1 MRRVLVLGVVL
12 LTSVPAQA
20 KVGVLGFESSAGGRN
35 VARWT
40 TAALRHW
47 VVARGMTV
55 GPHKTLTEMKLLFG
69 CDSEQAACMRQVAKS
84 MGVRRLIFGK
94 VRRRGSRYVVTVRL
108 LDMHRPGN
116 IDTVSH
122 RLSASGVNQAMV
134 RRAALKWLGELISG
148 ATSGKLVVEGSPVG
162 ATVTID
168 GKVAGPLPE
177 SGQLSLDLAPGRHEI
192 SLSKDGYLPRTIRIV
207 VRLGITKSI
216 HVELDRKAGAANAVT
231 HHPTKTNRGVVEP
244 PPKKKSSNPR
254 LGWQIGFYTS
264 AGLGVALLVTGIAYG
279 VKVRQKEDDTNAY
292 QQDHV
297 VGQANWVKKPCDGT
311 VDPNMSGW
319 CKDGKKMATISTA
332 MFITGGL
339 LAAAAG
345 VFSYFAFIKHYP
357 KEEQSGDAS
366 LAPSVPRFSISP
378 AFGRREAGLNM
389 RLDF

>member
-20 KVGVLGFESSAGGRN
+20 KVGVLGFESSTGGRN

-40 TAALRHW
+40 TEALRHW
-47 VVARGMTV
+47 VVARGMSL
-55 GPHKTLTEMKLLFG
+55 GSHKTLTEMKLLFG
-69 CDSEQAACMRQVAKS
+69 CDSEQASCMAQVAKS

-94 VRRRGSRYVVTVRL
+94 VRRRGSRYVVTVRI
-108 LDMHRPGN
+108 LDMRRSGN

-122 RLSASGVNQAMV
+122 RLPVSGVNQAMV
-134 RRAALKWLGELISG
+134 RRAALKWLSELISG
-148 ATSGKLVVEGSPVG
+148 ATSGKLVLEGSPVG
-162 ATVTID
+162 ATVTVD

-177 SGQLSLDLAPGRHEI
+177 SGQLSLDLMPGRHVV
-192 SLSKDGYLPRTIRIV
+192 SLSKDGYVSRTIRIV
-207 VRLGITKSI
+207 IRLGGTKSI
-216 HVELDRKAGAANAVT
+216 HVELDRTAGVATVVT
-231 HHPTKTNRGVVEP
+231 PRATKPKSSLVETQ
-244 PPKKKSSNPR
+244 PKKKSSNPR

-264 AGLGVALLVTGIAYG
+264 AGLGVALLVTGIVYG
-279 VKVRQKEDDTNAY
+279 MKVKQKEDDTNAH
-292 QQDHV
+292 QQAYVDKD
-297 VGQANWVKKPCDGT
+297 NWVTKPCDGS

-319 CKDGKKMATISTA
+319 CKDGKKMANISTA
-332 MFITGGL
+332 MFVTGGL

-357 KEEQSGDAS
+357 KEEQTGEALS
-366 LAPSVPRFSISP
+366 APSLPRFTIAP